1 MANLRHKLPRMVTT
15 MNYKK
20 HKTIFTVIGVS
31 GLAVLLFASNYGAAI
46 FLPALG
52 AYLGARKAETAGTS
66 QPSYLLWGVFF
77 IFVAIA
83 VVIRYLVPEENFGG
97 FDQWPE
103 SAGLF
108 LFYSFTLAV
117 AYLLFGYLAYLQ
129 RVGRTNS

>member
-1 MANLRHKLPRMVTT
+1 MVLA

-20 HKTIFTVIGVS
+20 HMTVLGVIT
-31 GLAVLLFASNYGAAI
+31 LLGFILFWFIPQVGAAL

-52 AYLGARKAETAGTS
+52 AFLGARKAESAGPS

-77 IFVAIA
+77 VFVAIA
-83 VVIRYLVPEENFGG
+83 VLIRYLVPEENFGG

-103 SAGLF
+103 SPGLF
-108 LFYSFTLAV
+108 LFYSGVLAV

-129 RVGRTNS
+129 RVGRTNSAD